1 MEPMSRPIS
10 ETAVSTS
17 SCTNQHQLTV
27 DTYFK
32 ARARYWKEIYAK
44 KDVYSV
50 IHQQRRNIVLA
61 MVDKLGLPPDDQVLE
76 VGCGAGLTTAEL
88 ACRGYRVDAVDSVAE
103 MVDLTRRH
111 AAETGVAE
119 RVKTVVADIHRL
131 LFPNEHFSLVI
142 VVGVL
147 PWLEAIYEPIR
158 EVGRVTKAG
167 GYLIVNM
174 DNRWRLHELLDPRL
188 NLVHT
193 PIRKLARSLRHRNH
207 LLQTQRCSPREFDA
221 ILHKAGY
228 TKIHGTVLGFG
239 PFTLLGKTVLP
250 DSVGIKVHDV
260 LQRYA
265 NRNFPLLR
273 STGAQYLVLARKQ
286 S

>member
-1 MEPMSRPIS
+1 MPMSRLIS
-10 ETAVSTS
+10 EVAVSTS
-17 SCTNQHQLTV
+17 SCANQHQLTV
-27 DTYFK
+27 DAYFK
-32 ARARYWKEIYAK
+32 ARARDWKEIYAK

-50 IHQQRRNIVLA
+50 IHQQRRAIVLE

-88 ACRGYRVDAVDSVAE
+88 ARRGYRVDAVDSVAE

-111 AAETGVAE
+111 AAETGVAD
-119 RVKTVVADIHRL
+119 RVKPVVADINRL
-131 LFPNEHFSLVI
+131 LFPNKHFSLV
-142 VVGVL
+142 VVIGVL
-147 PWLEAIYEPIR
+147 PWLQAIHEPIR

-167 GYLIVNM
+167 GYLIVNV

-188 NLVHT
+188 SPVHA
-193 PIRKLARSLRHRNH
+193 PIRKLGRSLRRRNH
-207 LLQTQRCSPREFDA
+207 SLPIQRCSPREFDA
-221 ILHKAGY
+221 ILSEAGY
-228 TKIHGTVLGFG
+228 AKIQATVLGFG
-239 PFTLLGKTVLP
+239 PFTLLGQTVLP
-250 DSVGIKVHDV
+250 DSVGIKVHDA